1 MSFANIEIMKKILFI
16 IIIIAFASCESF
28 EELNANKNQ
37 PENVSGDF
45 VLPTVIFNL
54 SNFVVSETYQF
65 GDNISQYTAT
75 YEQREFDEYDW
86 TSDNSFWV
94 LYDYIQDAK
103 VVEEY
108 GIENQLPNYEA
119 IALILKA
126 YMFSM
131 ITDAYGDVPFTDAN
145 KALDGILSPAY
156 DTQESIYT
164 DLLSILENANN
175 MIDVA
180 NGNLSGDIL
189 FGGDMIA
196 WKRFANSLRVRLL
209 MRTSNVTDISAQL
222 QEIIDNAASQPLFE
236 SNADNATY
244 HYSGAL
250 PDISPFSRGVGREY
264 SYFLGVPTTHF
275 VRELMD
281 NNDPR
286 IHEWMGVNADAG
298 MYVGVEPGL
307 NLSEVGR
314 PNEFASKDS
323 TFFNEPGK
331 ITGIFMTYSELNFL
345 LAEAA
350 QRGLITGIDASD
362 YYNEGVSASFDQ
374 WNVSM
379 PADFLTTTVPYTEE
393 NLFIQKWL
401 ALYHTGTEAWFDWKR
416 TGHPDFI
423 QAGPG
428 TRNGGRVPVRLMYPA
443 LEQSINA
450 NNYEDATS
458 NIGGDNINSRV
469 WWDQQ

>member
-1 MSFANIEIMKKILFI
+1 MKKILLLI
-16 IIIIAFASCESF
+16 VIATTFASCESF
-28 EELNANKNQ
+28 DELNANKNQ
-37 PENVSGDF
+37 PEIVSGDF

-65 GDNISQYTAT
+65 GDNISQYTAR

-94 LYDYIQDAK
+94 LYDYIQDTK
-103 VVEEY
+103 VVETY
-108 GIENQLPNYEA
+108 GVDNQLPNYEA

-131 ITDAYGDVPFTDAN
+131 ITDAYGDVPFTEAN
-145 KALDGILSPAY
+145 KALEGIISPVY
-156 DTQESIYT
+156 DSQESIYAS
-164 DLLSILENANN
+164 LLSVLESANN
-175 MIDVA
+175 MIDVSDS
-180 NGNLSGDIL
+180 NVSGDIL
-189 FGGDMIA
+189 FGGDMNA
-196 WKRFANSLRVRLL
+196 WKSFANSLRVRLL
-209 MRTSNVTDISAQL
+209 MRTSNVVNIGDQL
-222 QEIIDNAASQPLFE
+222 QEIINNPASHPLFE
-236 SNADNATY
+236 SNADNAIY

-275 VRELMD
+275 VRELQD
-281 NNDPR
+281 NDDPR

-298 MYVGVEPGL
+298 IYVGVEPGL

-314 PNEFASKDS
+314 PNEFAAKDS

-331 ITGIFMTYSELNFL
+331 ITGIFMTYSELQFL

-350 QRGLITGIDASD
+350 QRGLISGTNVVD

-374 WNVSM
+374 WNVTM
-379 PADFLTTTVPYTEE
+379 PSDFLTTTAPYSEE
-393 NLFIQKWL
+393 NLFVQKWL
-401 ALYHTGTEAWFDWKR
+401 GLYHSGTEAWFDWKR
-416 TGHPDFI
+416 TGQPNFI

-443 LEQSINA
+443 LEQSINTA
-450 NNYEDATS
+450 NYENATNS
-458 NIGGDNINSRV
+458 IGGDDINSRV
-469 WWDQQ
+469 WWDEQ